1 MKITLATDSP
11 ALRAAVRLLLDGLE
25 GVDLRLS
32 PGALTAPQDGDRDS
46 VLVAGAWEL
55 RGAALASARGWY
67 DEARI
72 AGILAIALEP
82 VSDTDAAVPTISLPC
97 DHSVLLEGISQARI
111 RLAEEPGAAAVSAEP
126 ADGTR
131 GDVVHRIVVAEDSRL
146 QRRAW
151 AGALRDEGW
160 EVIEAEDGRQGL
172 EIVRDERPDLLL
184 TDVEMPH
191 MTGYELC
198 AAVKSDPDVSHIPV
212 VILTTLGGF
221 EQIRRGFES
230 GASDYLTK
238 PKEGEREAFLDLL
251 VDRVR
256 SILSGEGIIR
266 RGDVLVVDDSNLTR
280 SLVKSAVE
288 KAGFHTA
295 TAASGEEALER
306 LENARFDLMITD
318 VEMPG
323 MNGMELSHRVRNDPR
338 TEDLPI
344 LVLTAS
350 RDRTHRELGKGIG
363 VDGFLTKPFS
373 HEKLVVALE
382 NALNSRRSKRQLAD
396 LTKLLGRDVMD
407 ASRKGAVE
415 PSWSQMTIL
424 FTDLVKFSNMCARMT
439 AAEVVNLLNAYLDE
453 MVPVI
458 LANRGYINKF
468 IGDAIMA
475 LFRELPGEDPP
486 EVRAL
491 RCGLEM
497 QRRMVPLNARQPE
510 DLHMRM
516 GINTGEVILGT
527 IGTGDRQDYTVIGD
541 HVNRAA
547 RLEGKCPPDQVL
559 CSEVTFDAARA
570 WVEKT
575 GISWEEHGS
584 IELKGI
590 GELVRTFVL
599 YPNGPEGGKR

>member
-1 MKITLATDSP
+1 MKITLATESP
-11 ALRAAVRLLLDGLE
+11 ALRAAVRILLDGLE
-25 GVDLRLS
+25 GVELRVA
-32 PGALTAPQDGDRDS
+32 PGGLTAPQDGDRDS
-46 VLVAGAWEL
+46 VLVVGAWEL
-55 RGAALASARGWY
+55 RGAALASARRWH

-82 VSDTDAAVPTISLPC
+82 VSDTDAAVPTVSLPC
-97 DHSVLLEGISQARI
+97 DHSVLLEGLSQARI
-111 RLAEEPGAAAVSAEP
+111 RVAEGLGTEAVSAEP
-126 ADGTR
+126 VPG
-131 GDVVHRIVVAEDSRL
+131 GEVHRIVVAEDSRL

-160 EVIEAEDGRQGL
+160 EVIEAEDGRVGL
-172 EIVRDERPDLLL
+172 ETVRRDLPDLLL

-198 AAVKSDPDVSHIPV
+198 AAVKSDPVIAHIPV

-221 EQIRRGFES
+221 EQIRRGFEA

-256 SILSGEGIIR
+256 TILSGEGVLR

-288 KAGFHTA
+288 KAGFHTE

-306 LENARFDLMITD
+306 LEDTRFDLMITD

-323 MNGMELSHRVRNDPR
+323 MNGMELAHRVRNDPR

-382 NALNSRRSKRQLAD
+382 NALNSRNSKRQLAD

-407 ASRKGAVE
+407 ASRKGSVE
-415 PSWSQMTIL
+415 PSWSQMTVL

-497 QRRMVPLNARQPE
+497 QRRMGPLNARQPE
-510 DLHMRM
+510 ELHMRM

-559 CSEVTFDAARA
+559 CSEVTFDAARS
-570 WVEKT
+570 WVEKA

-599 YPNGPEGGKR
+599 YPDSGPEGGKR

>member
-1 MKITLATDSP
+1 MKITLATDSS
-11 ALRAAVRLLLDGLE
+11 ALRAAVRLFLHGLE
-25 GVDLRLS
+25 GVELRVA
-32 PGALTAPQDGDRDS
+32 PGALTAPQEGDRDA

-55 RGAALASARGWY
+55 RGAALASARRWH

-111 RLAEEPGAAAVSAEP
+111 RVAEGLGTDIPESP
-126 ADGTR
+126 ADPDG
-131 GDVVHRIVVAEDSRL
+131 VHRIVVAEDSRL

-160 EVIEAEDGRQGL
+160 EVIEAEDGRLGL
-172 EIVRDERPDLLL
+172 EAVRRERPDLLL

-198 AAVKSDPDVSHIPV
+198 AAVKSDPEIAHIPV

-221 EQIRRGFES
+221 EQIRRGFEA

-256 SILSGEGIIR
+256 TILSGEGIIR

-288 KAGFHTA
+288 KAGFQTA

-306 LENARFDLMITD
+306 LGEARFDLMITD

-323 MNGMELSHRVRNDPR
+323 MNGMELAHRVRNDPR
-338 TEDLPI
+338 TEALPI

-382 NALNSRRSKRQLAD
+382 NALNSRHSKRQLAD
-396 LTKLLGRDVMD
+396 LTKLLGRDVME
-407 ASRKGAVE
+407 ASRKGTVDA
-415 PSWSQMTIL
+415 SWSQMTIL
-424 FTDLVKFSNMCARMT
+424 FTDLVKFSNMCARKT

-497 QRRMVPLNARQPE
+497 QRRMGPLNARQPE

-559 CSEVTFDAARA
+559 CSEVTFDAARS

-575 GISWEEHGS
+575 GISWAEHGS

-599 YPNGPEGGKR
+599 HPDVPDGGKQ